1 MSDGGKVRVKKPSA
15 DTMKLTKDE
24 AEALVQGIRKHV
36 AHQDEAPKEAKKKV
50 LLQLP
55 EDVHKQLRH
64 RCIDEG
70 ATLGT
75 LIERAIAAYLSK
87 P

>member
-1 MSDGGKVRVKKPSA
+1 
-15 DTMKLTKDE
+15 MKLTKDE
-24 AEALVQGIRKHV
+24 ADALVQGIKNHV
-36 AHQDEAPKEAKKKV
+36 AKTPVQEEARKEAKKKV

-64 RCIDEG
+64 RCIDDG
-70 ATLGT
+70 VTLGT